1 MYRERQIAA
10 LTCVVFAVMGEGAV
24 RTNIT
29 ELLGELAKF
38 TR

>member
-1 MYRERQIAA
+1 M
-10 LTCVVFAVMGEGAV
+10 FAVMGEGAV